1 MTESE
6 RLHGI
11 NFVYFTRIR
20 IMMSLRLLLCA
31 CQPLITFVQTGGF
44 YVKLHKCI
52 MPFKAFPHCYSLF
65 PASIIMTTIRMSEI
79 THPRKVREF
88 SQSDFHSLKN
98 VVMVFWVY
106 YVVHCCRWLLDFG

>member
-44 YVKLHKCI
+44 YVKLQG
-52 MPFKAFPHCYSLF
+52 FSTLLLF
-65 PASIIMTTIRMSEI
+65 ISCVNNNDYHT
-79 THPRKVREF
+79 
-88 SQSDFHSLKN
+88 N
-98 VVMVFWVY
+98 V
-106 YVVHCCRWLLDFG
+106 